1 MTKQLLY
8 IKQLIAIPASTIC
21 CIAFTTTVSFAQTT
35 ISLQK
40 ALQTA
45 KANNPSLKTEKYNI
59 NIAQADSITAQ
70 LRPNLILNNQSLQ
83 LAQGSSFAPITK
95 WTNPQNRQVWWQLT
109 KPIQWHNQRKYKIET
124 ANLTIKNSANDFAEK
139 ERNLFADI
147 AVQWLDAWTSTKQL
161 SLLYFAKNNLDS
173 LVQINKYR
181 FEKEVI
187 SKTDLLRTQL
197 LAQQFEVQIANLIQQ
212 NKNSLKQLAF
222 SIGTNDNIIIDTS
235 DNFNYNLQLIADS
248 LMQLALNK
256 RTDIVAAKSSIAVAN
271 SNIQL
276 QKSLATPQPELG
288 VIYNPQNT
296 VPYVGIFATI
306 ELPFFSRNQGEIKK
320 SQLVKQQAEQ
330 NLTVLQQQVNTE
342 LTNTF
347 NSFTTNQKNVDKFK
361 LLLKQSQTIL
371 NNVKYAYLRGG
382 TTIVDFLEAQ
392 RSWLETQQQYYDA
405 LQQQRES
412 YIQLLFVTGYINQL
426 AQ

>member
-1 MTKQLLY
+1 
-8 IKQLIAIPASTIC
+8 
-21 CIAFTTTVSFAQTT
+21 
-35 ISLQK
+35 
-40 ALQTA
+40 
-45 KANNPSLKTEKYNI
+45 
-59 NIAQADSITAQ
+59 
-70 LRPNLILNNQSLQ
+70 
-83 LAQGSSFAPITK
+83 
-95 WTNPQNRQVWWQLT
+95 
-109 KPIQWHNQRKYKIET
+109 
-124 ANLTIKNSANDFAEK
+124 
-139 ERNLFADI
+139 
-147 AVQWLDAWTSTKQL
+147 
-161 SLLYFAKNNLDS
+161 
-173 LVQINKYR
+173 
-181 FEKEVI
+181 
-187 SKTDLLRTQL
+187 
-197 LAQQFEVQIANLIQQ
+197 
-212 NKNSLKQLAF
+212 
-222 SIGTNDNIIIDTS
+222 
-235 DNFNYNLQLIADS
+235 
-248 LMQLALNK
+248 MQLALNK